1 MRPET
6 LRKVQVRDVAAAL
19 DSTAELELV
28 QHNVSQIEVRRYL
41 RLDDAQW
48 WELMGF
54 LKERER
60 EHFASYSER
69 RGTKTGD
76 DPN

>member
-1 MRPET
+1 MRAEA
-6 LRKVQVRDVAAAL
+6 LRTVEVREVAAAL
-19 DSTAELELV
+19 DSRETVQLV
-28 QHNVSQIEVRRYL
+28 QHNVSQFEVRRYL